1 MQPMNDTEA
10 ILEVC
15 VSPNRSD
22 LFEIFKNA
30 ALNSGLE
37 YSESSTMSFC
47 DAVEQPS
54 NLTSKNIT
62 IFVTAVSVLANFL
75 IQIQPT
81 IQELIKA
88 NASKSITVS
97 CGDRKIDIKG
107 ENDIKEV
114 ISLAKEFDC
123 KSNSKLSTQ
132 NEGKANK

>member
-1 MQPMNDTEA
+1 MNNTEA
-10 ILEVC
+10 ILEIC

-47 DAVEQPS
+47 DAVDQPS
-54 NLTSKNIT
+54 NLTSKNIK
-62 IFVTAVSVLANFL
+62 FVTAVSVIASLL
-75 IQIQPT
+75 TQIQPT

-132 NEGKANK
+132 NEGKVTK

>member
-1 MQPMNDTEA
+1 MNNTEA

-22 LFEIFKNA
+22 LFEIFKDI

-37 YSESSTMSFC
+37 YSESSTMFMC
-47 DAVEQPS
+47 DAVARSS
-54 NLTSKNIT
+54 NLISNNIR
-62 IFVTAVSVLANFL
+62 FVTALSTLASFL

-97 CGDRKIDIKG
+97 CRDRKIDIRG

-114 ISLAKEFDC
+114 ISLVKEFDC
-123 KSNSKLSTQ
+123 KSNSKHLTQ
-132 NEGKANK
+132 NEGKVTK